1 MLHKKILITG
11 GAGFIGYHLTNYL
24 LKKNYLIKIIDKFPI
39 YYQNNNLKNFQKYKN
54 FSYSKINLKFKIR
67 KKFNDLSHIF
77 HLAASL
83 GVKSINKNPYD
94 SFKNN
99 INSLINLIDNLK
111 NYSPNSTL
119 IYFSSSEVY
128 SPLISRKKLKLPAKE
143 DVDLLVSKEVI
154 KRDSYYLSKLIGEK
168 IVQLSGLKY
177 IILRPHNIYGPQMGF
192 RHVIS
197 ELIKKIQATNNNKYK
212 KCEIFS
218 PYHSRSFCYIDDA
231 IKQIVKISFNKKSH
245 NKIFNIG
252 NSKGEIKI
260 FKLAKLI
267 KNTLKSNVALIK
279 GSITPGSP
287 TRRVPDITKTLKL
300 TKLKKLVKLEE
311 GIEKTIEWFNET
323 N

>member
-11 GAGFIGYHLTNYL
+11 GAGFIGYHLTTHL
-24 LKKNYLIKIIDKFPI
+24 LKKNYLVKAIDKFPI
-39 YYQNNNLKNFQKYKN
+39 YHQKNNLKNLKKYKN
-54 FSYSKINLKFKIR
+54 FSYSQIDLKFRIR
-67 KKFNDLSHIF
+67 KKFYNLSHVF

-83 GVKSINKNPYD
+83 GVKNINKNPYD

-99 INSLINLIDNLK
+99 INSLLNLIDNLK

-128 SPLISRKKLKLPAKE
+128 SPLILRKKIKLPARE
-143 DVDLLVSKEVI
+143 DVDLLINKGTI

-168 IVQLSGLKY
+168 IVPLSWLKY
-177 IILRPHNIYGPQMGF
+177 TILRHHNIYGPRMGF

-197 ELIKKIQATNNNKYK
+197 ELIRKMWMSNNIKYK
-212 KCEIFS
+212 KYEIFS
-218 PYHSRSFCYIDDA
+218 PYHTRSFCYIDDA
-231 IKQIVKISFNKKSH
+231 IDQIVKISFNKKSH
-245 NKIFNIG
+245 NEIFNIG

-267 KNTLKSNVALIK
+267 KKTLKSNVILT
-279 GSITPGSP
+279 GGPITPGSP
-287 TRRVPDITKTLKL
+287 PRRVPDIKKTLKL

-311 GIEKTIEWFNET
+311 GIKRTIKWFIET